1 MSLVQLKVK
10 RALKVPIDAPE
21 ISPSF
26 FVGKS
31 NRDICNLEV
40 WEGNRKNKIEKIF
53 EVKGEP
59 GDDAEKIRIR
69 IIGDVSKVKKIG
81 KKMDGGSIQI
91 IGNAGMH
98 LGNDMK
104 NGIISVQGNVGSWL
118 GSNMRGGII
127 EVKGNAGDVVGSAY
141 RGGSDGRRGGSI
153 IVQGKA
159 GNEVGCWM
167 RGGTIQILGNVGLCP
182 GVHMKK
188 GTIYIKENCL
198 GRAGAQMQ
206 GGKIILD
213 GRIPDIL
220 PSFNIESKRGSTR
233 VGKEKIEGPFYL
245 FHGDNNEDGN
255 GRLYVKI
262 ENNPQLNWFEELIE
276 I

>member
-26 FVGKS
+26 LVGKS

-40 WEGNRKNKIEKIF
+40 WEGNRKTKIEKIF

-59 GDDAEKIRIR
+59 RDDTEKIKIK

-81 KKMDGGSIQI
+81 KKMDGGNIQI

-104 NGIISVQGNVGSWL
+104 NGTISVQGNVGSWL
-118 GSNMRGGII
+118 GSNM
-127 EVKGNAGDVVGSAY
+127 K
-141 RGGSDGRRGGSI
+141 GGSI
-153 IVQGKA
+153 IVQGNA

-182 GVHMKK
+182 GVHMKN

-213 GRIPDIL
+213 GRIPDVL
-220 PSFNIESKRGSTR
+220 PSFNIESERGSTR

-262 ENNPQLNWFEELIE
+262 DNNPQLIWFEKLIE